1 MALTGHCYC
10 GRLRYEA
17 GGQPQMKLMCHCRE
31 CQYFTG
37 GNALPLIVMP
47 EAQFKYTAG
56 EAKAFARSDLA
67 NAVSREFCPSC
78 GTQIL
83 TRAPGMP
90 GAVILKVGSLDDPSV
105 FDKPGVSIF
114 TVDKQA
120 WHHVYEGAPSFERM
134 PRG

>member
-1 MALTGHCYC
+1 
-10 GRLRYEA
+10 
-17 GGQPQMKLMCHCRE
+17 
-31 CQYFTG
+31 
-37 GNALPLIVMP
+37 
-47 EAQFKYTAG
+47 
-56 EAKAFARSDLA
+56 
-67 NAVSREFCPSC
+67 
-78 GTQIL
+78 
-83 TRAPGMP
+83 MP